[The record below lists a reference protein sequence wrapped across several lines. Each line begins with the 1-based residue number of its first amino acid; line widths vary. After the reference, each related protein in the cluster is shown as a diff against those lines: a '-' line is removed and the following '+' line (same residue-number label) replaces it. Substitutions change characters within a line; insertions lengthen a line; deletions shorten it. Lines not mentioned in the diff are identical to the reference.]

1 MDGILSWI
9 KEFLIIYLI
18 LTILMHLTACDQY
31 KKYLRFFSG
40 IILLMALI
48 SPVLELFG
56 SAGKL
61 ESLISYEAFWEQ
73 LDSTRQDSKKLEF
86 MQNDHYI
93 RKYESVIADEIM
105 LQAKERELPVS
116 RIQVELTED
125 YEINSVSVWLD
136 IADRSNTAGGSGS
149 VNEPESVDADAA
161 GSANSMN
168 KSESVDASA
177 VDNADSTN
185 EPESKDAGAGG
196 NADPTND
203 MEESRALNRLEN
215 LGDSGALS
223 GKEGTEAGKEVSAFL
238 QSAYQLDETQIQ
250 IYS

>member
-116 RIQVELTED
+116 QVQVELTED
-125 YEINSVSVWLD
+125 YEISSVSVWLG
-136 IADRSNTAGGSGS
+136 ISESSSTAGSS
-149 VNEPESVDADAA
+149 DFVNEPESVDADAA
-161 GSANSMN
+161 
-168 KSESVDASA
+168 
-177 VDNADSTN
+177 DNADSM
-185 EPESKDAGAGG
+185 
-196 NADPTND
+196 ND
-203 MEESRALNRLEN
+203 MEESGALNRLEN
-215 LGDSGALS
+215 PGDSDALS
-223 GKEGTEAGKEVSAFL
+223 GKEKTEAGKEVSVFL
-238 QSAYQLDETQIQ
+238 QSAYRLDETQIL

>member
-105 LQAKERELPVS
+105 LQAKDRELPVS
-116 RIQVELTED
+116 QVQVELTED
-125 YEINSVSVWLD
+125 YEISSVSVWLG
-136 IADRSNTAGGSGS
+136 ISESSSTAGSS
-149 VNEPESVDADAA
+149 DFVNEPESVDADAA
-161 GSANSMN
+161 
-168 KSESVDASA
+168 
-177 VDNADSTN
+177 DNADSM
-185 EPESKDAGAGG
+185 
-196 NADPTND
+196 ND
-203 MEESRALNRLEN
+203 MEESGALNRL
-215 LGDSGALS
+215 
-223 GKEGTEAGKEVSAFL
+223 
-238 QSAYQLDETQIQ
+238 
-250 IYS
+250 

>member
-1 MDGILSWI
+1 MDGILSLI

-18 LTILMHLTACDQY
+18 LTILMHLTSCDQY

-116 RIQVELTED
+116 QVQVELTED
-125 YEINSVSVWLD
+125 YEISSVSVWLG
-136 IADRSNTAGGSGS
+136 ISESSSTAGSS
-149 VNEPESVDADAA
+149 DFVNEPESVDADAA
-161 GSANSMN
+161 
-168 KSESVDASA
+168 
-177 VDNADSTN
+177 DNADSM
-185 EPESKDAGAGG
+185 
-196 NADPTND
+196 ND
-203 MEESRALNRLEN
+203 MEESGALNRLEN
-215 LGDSGALS
+215 PGDSDALS
-223 GKEGTEAGKEVSAFL
+223 GKEETEAGKEVSVFL
-238 QSAYQLDETQIQ
+238 QSANRLDETQIL